1 VPDNVALTIEVGLL
15 SGAQISRRWMDQQ
28 QPQAVQHLMAG
39 AQSWLGFMPLD
50 LERRTHVDTAC
61 AAYHLG
67 RKPQTL
73 RVWASA
79 ENGPLRP
86 VRVNGRLAWP
96 VEAIRR
102 ILGA

>member
-1 VPDNVALTIEVGLL
+1 MI
-15 SGAQISRRWMDQQ
+15 QQ
-28 QPQAVQHLMAG
+28 QQIAAQHEHVMRAIDWS
-39 AQSWLGFMPLD
+39 AFTSLD

-73 RVWASA
+73 RVWASS

-96 VEAIRR
+96 VAEIRR
-102 ILGA
+102 VLQA

>member
-1 VPDNVALTIEVGLL
+1 MNQL
-15 SGAQISRRWMDQQ
+15 QQ
-28 QPQAVQHLMAG
+28 NAVQHEHV
-39 AQSWLGFMPLD
+39 MPSNDWSSFTSLD

-73 RVWASA
+73 RVWASS

-96 VEAIRR
+96 VADIRR
-102 ILGA
+102 VLQT

>member
-1 VPDNVALTIEVGLL
+1 MNQKQQDVAQHG
-15 SGAQISRRWMDQQ
+15 
-28 QPQAVQHLMAG
+28 HLMRANDW
-39 AQSWLGFMPLD
+39 SDFTLLD

-73 RVWASA
+73 RVWASS

-96 VEAIRR
+96 VAEIRR
-102 ILGA
+102 VLQA